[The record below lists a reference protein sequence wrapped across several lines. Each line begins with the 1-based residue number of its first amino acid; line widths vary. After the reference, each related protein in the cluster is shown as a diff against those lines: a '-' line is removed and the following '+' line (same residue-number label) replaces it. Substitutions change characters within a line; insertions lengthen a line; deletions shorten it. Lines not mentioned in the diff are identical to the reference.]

1 MGRIGSSVTW
11 SFNGLHG
18 WGYDLNTE
26 WKCVVFTLISC
37 SDFDS
42 QILFFA
48 DDEVMTQSLLGPD

>member
-1 MGRIGSSVTW
+1 MEMRR
-11 SFNGLHG
+11 LHS
-18 WGYDLNTE
+18 
-26 WKCVVFTLISC
+26 ISC